1 APYRAGGVQADLLDP
16 NPAPVDQP
24 RRGRSRPAHQ
34 GPSRSVRRFARRAG
48 GRGDG
53 RHRPGRRHAAAP
65 GAGTLNV
72 KEAYPACVAF
82 TLISTPMDLDTQ
94 SPPASDI
101 MPMLSAVRSSS
112 SLPATVASPFA
123 SSKVKGRTTGTV
135 VVLIRRVPVAS

>member
-1 APYRAGGVQADLLDP
+1 YRAGGVQADLLHPDS
-16 NPAPVDQP
+16 APVDQP
-24 RRGRSRPAHQ
+24 RRRRSRSAHQ

-65 GAGTLNV
+65 GAGRLNI
-72 KEAYPACVAF
+72 EAYPARVAF
-82 TLISTPMDLDTQ
+82 TLISTPMALDTQ

-101 MPMLSAVRSSS
+101 MPMFRAVRSSS
-112 SLPATVASPFA
+112 SLPATVAVPFA

-135 VVLIRRVPVAS
+135 VVLIRRVPAAS